1 MPEDKKPKKDEE
13 VKDAMASMSSSEHSM
28 SLPKK
33 DKSKKVWIVLFVI
46 TLLALIGL
54 GVYGYTKVQSDN
66 KKIKDQQAQIDDL
79 QNKKKTLEETA
90 AAAKTATSTNQLTV
104 KELNF
109 SFTANPSLV
118 GLTYMYVGANNSVTF
133 STSPIISALNAVP
146 DGKGNAWQ
154 PGYLVSTYKVKKTE
168 ANSVSKDLILADLG
182 DSYLVNLPAQNGP
195 ESQPGFGTYA
205 QLKSVEA
212 PILLNSLKTAKPL

>member
-66 KKIKDQQAQIDDL
+66 KKINDQQAQIDDL
-79 QNKKKTLEETA
+79 QNKKKTLEDA
-90 AAAKTATSTNQLTV
+90 AAAAATAVTKAVAGNYLEIKELGFKLPLTESIKDLQYFVNDKTAFFSTASLQSSAWPSADNDAAKFCSLGSLPLGAVTKFANASEAGPTQQKALSGLVLGYAPPQSSCSTNQATINLQNTQ
-104 KELNF
+104 KAALQ
-109 SFTANPSLV
+109 TAFN
-118 GLTYMYVGANNSVTF
+118 
-133 STSPIISALNAVP
+133 NAV
-146 DGKGNAWQ
+146 K
-154 PGYLVSTYKVKKTE
+154 L
-168 ANSVSKDLILADLG
+168 
-182 DSYLVNLPAQNGP
+182 
-195 ESQPGFGTYA
+195 
-205 QLKSVEA
+205 
-212 PILLNSLKTAKPL
+212 

>member
-1 MPEDKKPKKDEE
+1 MPEEKLQEPSE
-13 VKDAMASMSSSEHSM
+13 VKKANSNKAWMIIAIIFILTS
-28 SLPKK
+28 
-33 DKSKKVWIVLFVI
+33 
-46 TLLALIGL
+46 IGL
-54 GVYGYTKVQSDN
+54 GIYGFITIRNMNN
-66 KKIKDQQAQIDDL
+66 KINNLNSQVADL
-79 QNKKKTLEETA
+79 QNKKKTLEDAVA
-90 AAAKTATSTNQLTV
+90 AAATAATKAATSTNQLTV

-154 PGYLVSTYKVKKTE
+154 PGYLVSAYKVKKTE

-182 DSYLVNLPAQNGP
+182 DSYLVNLPPQNGP
-195 ESQPGFGTYA
+195 EGEPGFGTYA